1 MWNGGSYY
9 DVVAKGSISIS
20 HGISIWDER
29 LEKSDDKR
37 MGKHFVSPSWF
48 KM

>member
-9 DVVAKGSISIS
+9 DVVAKAVLVAA
-20 HGISIWDER
+20 SIWDER